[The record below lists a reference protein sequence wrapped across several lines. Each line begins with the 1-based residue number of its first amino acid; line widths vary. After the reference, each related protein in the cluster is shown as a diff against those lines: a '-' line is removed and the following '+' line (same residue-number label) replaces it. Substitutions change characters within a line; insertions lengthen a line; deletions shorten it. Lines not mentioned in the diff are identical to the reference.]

1 MNSINAKD
9 NFAKALA
16 AHIKEFFDLHKE
28 VELYDEVLFEVGH
41 GGFDGED
48 QTTFVVTPSF
58 GWTYLE
64 MG

>member
-16 AHIKEFFDLHKE
+16 LHVKEFFDSKKE
-28 VELYDEVLFEVGH
+28 VELYDEVHFEVGH

-48 QTTFVVTPSF
+48 QTTFIVTPSF
-58 GWTYLE
+58 GWTYRE
-64 MG
+64 MS